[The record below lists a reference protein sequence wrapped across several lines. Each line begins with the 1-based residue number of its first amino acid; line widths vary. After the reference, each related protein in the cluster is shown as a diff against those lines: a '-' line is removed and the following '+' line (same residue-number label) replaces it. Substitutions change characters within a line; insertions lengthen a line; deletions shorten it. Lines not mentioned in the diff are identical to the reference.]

1 MREDDGVGLRMRQI
15 ERPAQRMAELVMQRH
30 ADGAEADAAEP
41 GAIERVGARGPV
53 IRLSADLGQRMR
65 QRADALLRHQR
76 YHGVAIPRVER
87 LDRMRDGVDARC
99 RGQARRH
106 RHGEVDVVDHDLGE
120 NFRAR
125 LRGLDPA
132 AGLADDRRHLRA
144 GVAGRQHDL
153 RQVGAQGDRL
163 AEAGGRTAADRH
175 ETIGPHIA
183 HGFHRPFRHLNGRV
197 HDCAREDAGEAF
209 ADHRP
214 DVGDQ
219 VFLSRRRQHKR
230 AGDAEAG
237 QFVGQ
242 LAQRAGAEH
251 HPHRRALVDEVLH
264 GCSLRTKW
272 PAPGS
277 GRPGAGLPPRSRGG
291 LCNLAQA
298 GSLFKAARWGARRPP
313 GQQDD
318 RRRLRSPQTPIDRNI
333 GVGLW

>member
-1 MREDDGVGLRMRQI
+1 
-15 ERPAQRMAELVMQRH
+15 
-30 ADGAEADAAEP
+30 
-41 GAIERVGARGPV
+41 
-53 IRLSADLGQRMR
+53 
-65 QRADALLRHQR
+65 
-76 YHGVAIPRVER
+76 
-87 LDRMRDGVDARC
+87 MRDGVDARC
-99 RGQARRH
+99 RGQSRRH
-106 RHGEVDVVDHDLGE
+106 RHGEVDVVDHDLGQ

-175 ETIGPHIA
+175 ETIGPHVA
-183 HGFHRPFRHLNGRV
+183 HGFHRPFRHLDGRM
-197 HDCAREDAGEAF
+197 HDGAREDAGEAF
-209 ADHRP
+209 TDHLP
-214 DVGDQ
+214 DAGDQ
-219 VFLSRRRQHKR
+219 IFLSRGRQHQR
-230 AGDAEAG
+230 AGNAEAG

-264 GCSLRTKW
+264 GRSLRTKW

-277 GRPGAGLPPRSRGG
+277 DRCRSRTFRIDTPPQEAGCAT
-291 LCNLAQA
+291 LRKPAVSSRLLAGTPA
-298 GSLFKAARWGARRPP
+298 GRRASRMMPPAAIAEM
-313 GQQDD
+313 
-318 RRRLRSPQTPIDRNI
+318 PIDRNI